1 MSVSFTSEGGED
13 VSAGS
18 ELGASSWARQVTVN
32 IIVAIKAAKGNHRKS
47 TCRNSLMIAL
57 AALGVCIAS
66 SNQNALG
73 HYDRVSRLQ
82 QDILVFFLTANYR
95 IVIERK
101 AELLLSLIA

>member
-13 VSAGS
+13 ASAGS
-18 ELGASSWARQVTVN
+18 ELGASSWARQVTVK
-32 IIVAIKAAKGNHRKS
+32 IIVAIRTAKGNHRKS
-47 TCRNSLMIAL
+47 TCRNSLRIAL
-57 AALGVCIAS
+57 AALGVSIAS

-101 AELLLSLIA
+101 AELLFSLIA